1 MSNAVYFYDH
11 RKWTNL
17 RSLIYQLWVSRRSI
31 ARIIE
36 RVAEAIIEE
45 LQDEFLK
52 TPNAASKW
60 LEISDKLSQQWKF
73 PNAIGAIDGK
83 HIVLEQPKSL
93 GSHHHS

>member
-11 RKWTNL
+11 RKWINL
-17 RSLIYQLWVSRRSI
+17 SFLRISI
-31 ARIIE
+31 LGQQAINSKNNRE
-36 RVAEAIIEE
+36 SSEVIIEE

-52 TPNAASKW
+52 TPNTASKW